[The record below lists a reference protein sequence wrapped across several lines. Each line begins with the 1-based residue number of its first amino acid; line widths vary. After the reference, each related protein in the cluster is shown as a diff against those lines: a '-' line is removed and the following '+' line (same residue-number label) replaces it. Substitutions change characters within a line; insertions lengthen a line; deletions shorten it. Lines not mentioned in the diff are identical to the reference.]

1 MVLSVTFFQVMI
13 PRGLYKLA
21 VVNVRHDFKISRFQ
35 VTRGRDQSS
44 RIISKS

>member
-21 VVNVRHDFKISRFQ
+21 VVNVRHDFKISDYKRK
-35 VTRGRDQSS
+35 RS
-44 RIISKS
+44 II